1 MRAKRK
7 SLLIHGSA
15 FPLFVTQ
22 WFCIQFR
29 SCVFPVRLM
38 YQERYEGLVAR
49 LDTAKARFEVI
60 SELASDKKSRGKSV
74 GNFIAELARQDG
86 LLDEFYERLWL
97 SLVDLANV
105 YSKDDVRFTFKN
117 GTEIQA

>member
-1 MRAKRK
+1 
-7 SLLIHGSA
+7 
-15 FPLFVTQ
+15 
-22 WFCIQFR
+22 
-29 SCVFPVRLM
+29 M